1 MSTEQNKTIV
11 RRYIEE
17 FWNQANNDTADELL
31 ADGYIIHDA
40 SSIWSQGDVNGAKQ
54 SVNAMR
60 TAFPDLLYT
69 IEDEIAEGDT
79 VVVRWT
85 ATGTHLGE
93 LMGIPPTGRRG
104 SVTGINIVRLSNG
117 RIHEQWLNWDALGL
131 MQQLGLIPA

>member
-1 MSTEQNKTIV
+1 MPTEQNKTIV

-17 FWNQANNDTADELL
+17 FWNQANYATADELL
-31 ADGYIIHDA
+31 AEGYIIHDD
-40 SSIWSQGDVNGAKQ
+40 SPIWTHSGITSAKQ
-54 SVNAMR
+54 SVHVLR
-60 TAFPDLLYT
+60 TAFPDLHYT

-79 VVVRWT
+79 VVVRST
-85 ATGTHLGE
+85 ATGTHLDE

-131 MQQLGLIPA
+131 MQQLGVIPA